1 MALGFYAGTEAA
13 FEELCDRLQAL
24 EQSAEGAPLM
34 TVAPRA
40 VRTPLAMAGAAA
52 GGSEEGVM
60 EDEEEGAQDEWMVV

>member
-1 MALGFYAGTEAA
+1 
-13 FEELCDRLQAL
+13 
-24 EQSAEGAPLM
+24 M